1 MTRPSSFSG
10 PVKRCKHISRCKGE
24 RVARGTSKSRIPAST
39 VNLMALSWTQVTGPT
54 TRTGSSAQLPP
65 SCRKLVWQ
73 KARARS
79 ILRQRSI
86 LACSTLRIDN
96 EHLQT
101 HAHARTH
108 THSLT
113 RLYTHQQFEAG
124 NASRD
129 IQLSMISGTQ
139 THTHIHMSMLHP
151 RVPWSMHPNICSH
164 CIAFGR
170 LQEQGPATLI
180 YYDVSSSKRNIVTI

>member
-24 RVARGTSKSRIPAST
+24 RVARGTSKSRIQAST

-124 NASRD
+124 NASHD
-129 IQLSMISGTQ
+129 MQLSMISGTQ
-139 THTHIHMSMLHP
+139 TRTHITCPCDIHAC
-151 RVPWSMHPNICSH
+151 RTG
-164 CIAFGR
+164 CIRIFVYIALPSGDSKSK
-170 LQEQGPATLI
+170 GPPLGSI
-180 YYDVSSSKRNIVTI
+180 MM